1 MKNQKLYA
9 LTAPITLP
17 LNLILQDIGV
27 LNASAEYICFTPQE
41 KTGLLLTDTNSF
53 QVLIMTE
60 QKNKDDFLKKWE
72 STSGNLLK
80 WYIPK
85 FKSLLK
91 RLVKFVPIIIGY
103 SFMSWMF
110 IGVYDTIG
118 FEKTL
123 IILLVGV
130 FWYGIRQKV

>member
-1 MKNQKLYA
+1 
-9 LTAPITLP
+9 
-17 LNLILQDIGV
+17 
-27 LNASAEYICFTPQE
+27 
-41 KTGLLLTDTNSF
+41 
-53 QVLIMTE
+53 MTE
-60 QKNKDDFLKKWE
+60 QKNQDDFLKKWE

-85 FKSLLK
+85 FKG
-91 RLVKFVPIIIGY
+91 LVKRALKFIPIILGY

-110 IGVYDTIG
+110 IGVYDAIG

-130 FWYGIRQKV
+130 FYYGLRQRG